1 MSSIRSSYAQA
12 ELTASEAMIAVSMS
26 PSKKKMSPDE
36 AKAVGPASTSSHQ
49 NDILPSKRSANPAP
63 PSSSRSLFS
72 PPNKGAGASIVTP
85 KSTIKTPRVT
95 RGINV
100 TRPTAA
106 RKVTAGVANSA
117 TKQQEKTEDD
127 DGVVNFTNVNNSGA
141 GTTPLETPIFHRG
154 TTAANSSAATKPSN
168 SEAARNNAPS
178 PSTVVLPLLTLRSAY
193 NANAHESLD
202 KQSEIVAHVTAKMAA
217 KENRKHHIAT
227 NNNNGVASYVEQAA
241 EEDIKTKLIMEINDL
256 KQLLCGRKAQVDSL
270 SAEKNNL
277 EEKLHR
283 SEAKKQRRS
292 GSVSSRSP
300 TPTRFL
306 SEDHHQVAA
315 KVTKGMQLDALQ
327 IEAVA
332 RGMDATN
339 MTKETLLDTLVI
351 GTTCISK
358 SSAWSEVMS
367 LRCEIENE
375 KVAIRLQEE
384 EDKQRLQE
392 METKRELKREQ
403 RLQKKKEH
411 QEDRSIV
418 PSNMIVT
425 ESGTAFTRGGLEALA
440 RAAKVT
446 IESELQRDNMTPPPV
461 KRPRGRPRKDG
472 KISFKKS
479 PPPPSSSRAS
489 SRTKKR
495 SVFENIA
502 AMSPEPPTGGSYPSL
517 YDIEDETNTHPS
529 HAIIRRDILEA
540 FVTVAPKDDEEE
552 TSTESKKKLTRRRR
566 YAGKVGFRCRY
577 CKDEHVDDQADL
589 AVIYPESI
597 NGIYRA
603 NIRFQSKHIQACPF
617 IPQSLRDQLSYLKS
631 CKEGSNRGNRTY
643 WTESALRK
651 GFRDW
656 ESPDGERKGII
667 YCPELN
673 NELKKN

>member
-36 AKAVGPASTSSHQ
+36 AKAVGPASTSHQ

-72 PPNKGAGASIVTP
+72 PPNRGAGASIVTP

-127 DGVVNFTNVNNSGA
+127 DGVVNFTNVNNSGL
-141 GTTPLETPIFHRG
+141 GTTPIETPIFHRG
-154 TTAANSSAATKPSN
+154 TTAANSSAAATKPSN
-168 SEAARNNAPS
+168 SEAVRNNAPS

-202 KQSEIVAHVTAKMAA
+202 QQSEIVAHVTAKMAA
-217 KENRKHHIAT
+217 KENRKHHTAT
-227 NNNNGVASYVEQAA
+227 YNNNNGVASYVEQAA

-306 SEDHHQVAA
+306 SEDYHAA

-339 MTKETLLDTLVI
+339 MTKEALLDTLVI

-367 LRCEIENE
+367 LRCKIENE

-392 METKRELKREQ
+392 LETKRELKREM

-411 QEDRSIV
+411 EGSTV
-418 PSNMIVT
+418 PMNMIVT
-425 ESGTAFTRGGLEALA
+425 ESGRAFTRSGLEALA

-446 IESELQRDNMTPPPV
+446 IESELQRSDSMTPPPV

-479 PPPPSSSRAS
+479 PPPSSSRAS

-502 AMSPEPPTGGSYPSL
+502 AMCPEPPTGGSYPSL